1 MGTFLFL
8 IAFLGFFYAL
18 VMLILG
24 IFIRGKKLFRP
35 KLNLIILGG
44 TFVLAIIGAT
54 MAPTTQ
60 TAAEP
65 KVETKS
71 EEVQK
76 DKLAKEQE
84 EAKQKLEK
92 EQAELKKEQEKLAKT
107 QAEQLKKE
115 QAQLAKDKA
124 LAEQKAKDLKIQQEQ
139 QAKLEAEQ
147 KAAQIAEKEKAAEEA
162 QKAKEKEEQRQQALK
177 DQQEREKQ
185 EAQAKQASPPASNDG
200 GSGNQYVDSNGQG
213 TIKGSVNGIYHLPGG
228 TYYNRTKN
236 VVAWFKT
243 TAEAEAAGYRP
254 SER

>member
-44 TFVLAIIGAT
+44 AFVLAIIGAT

-65 KVETKS
+65 KVEVKS
-71 EEVQK
+71 EEAEK
-76 DKLAKEQE
+76 DKLAEKQKEAE
-84 EAKQKLEK
+84 KKLEK
-92 EQAELKKEQEKLAKT
+92 EQAELKKEQAKLAKI

-162 QKAKEKEEQRQQALK
+162 Q
-177 DQQEREKQ
+177 
-185 EAQAKQASPPASNDG
+185 AKQASPPASNDG

-213 TIKGSVNGIYHLPGG
+213 TIKGSVNGIYHVPGG
-228 TYYNRTKN
+228 TYYKRTKN

-243 TAEAEAAGYRP
+243 TAEAEAAGYRA